1 MIVCHCYGVS
11 EERVRESVR
20 AGASSPEQVGRACF
34 AGRGCGSCRERL
46 VAVIESETAEL
57 LLASEPATPI
67 LAAG

>member
-11 EERVRESVR
+11 EARVRESVR
-20 AGASSPEQVGRACF
+20 AGASSPEEAGRACF

-46 VAVIESETAEL
+46 AAVIESEVAEL
-57 LLASEPATPI
+57 LAANELATPV